1 MDGEEERRRAKR
13 GSVFLIEH
21 QFIVG
26 DHIRQKY
33 AVLLEDFSPRR
44 PTVWVAFTTSNT
56 RFRDRPTA
64 VAVEKGNMDCW
75 DDISVID
82 LNNMWELGVD
92 QVVGENSTYQ
102 GQLPREIIDQM
113 NIAIEFVDC
122 DMGTQI
128 RIRP

>member
-1 MDGEEERRRAKR
+1 
-13 GSVFLIEH
+13 
-21 QFIVG
+21 
-26 DHIRQKY
+26 
-33 AVLLEDFSPRR
+33 
-44 PTVWVAFTTSNT
+44 
-56 RFRDRPTA
+56 
-64 VAVEKGNMDCW
+64 MDCW